1 VNLRNFGERGG
12 FKVLAVAR
20 LSSCSY
26 SLVLYVLNCLVAG
39 IDEIV
44 SSTGELSVLL
54 GVSEKQVK
62 FAIDELSE
70 NNILSITKK
79 HGKTL
84 VLKMNLD
91 PEKWKNLRSSPE
103 RNKRVLGD
111 AKNLHSIIPQKNLN
125 EKPKPIK
132 VTLSSHEA
140 LLFPNK
146 KKTKHEGIHDEKLNK
161 IIKIF
166 TQNQKNNID
175 LEKETDFAKLLL
187 ENHPIDQ
194 IISLINFFSKE
205 IPSLSMLAGAWFH
218 YLNKYR
224 EETAEV
230 DDLNAFRRKH
240 EDYDKKIRNLAYF
253 ELKKIQKEKKS
264 ISADEELLLH
274 ILMRHEQPRKQLYWA
289 LKAKEKY
296 PGLIV
301 FLDHAKNSVEL
312 N

>member
-1 VNLRNFGERGG
+1 MDVNLRNFGERGG

-125 EKPKPIK
+125 EKSSPIK
-132 VTLSSHEA
+132 VPLSSHEA
-140 LLFPNK
+140 LLFPNQ
-146 KKTKHEGIHDEKLNK
+146 KKTKHEDIHDEKLNK

-224 EETAEV
+224 EETADV

-253 ELKKIQKEKKS
+253 EL
-264 ISADEELLLH
+264 
-274 ILMRHEQPRKQLYWA
+274 
-289 LKAKEKY
+289 
-296 PGLIV
+296 
-301 FLDHAKNSVEL
+301 
-312 N
+312 